1 MRILP
6 EAVDLEDRVAHR
18 LDRDPVDRRHDL
30 PQPLELGVFVEVDL
44 EVAHG
49 ELARDAQ
56 LRDVADVRA
65 DFAERLR
72 QLAQMARL
80 IADQRAQDAD
90 FLGTASHGTPTP
102 NGGLVQGEGVRS
114 RK

>member
-1 MRILP
+1 MH
-6 EAVDLEDRVAHR
+6 LEDRVAHR
-18 LDRDPVDRRHDL
+18 LDRDAVHRRDDL
-30 PQPLELGVFVEVDL
+30 PQPLELRVLVEVDL
-44 EVAHG
+44 EVADG
-49 ELARDAQ
+49 ELAGDAQ

-102 NGGLVQGEGVRS
+102 MVDCGQGEGVRC